1 MNEEVN
7 IITLDDGKDY
17 MVTDELVINNVKY
30 LLLTNEDDVAD
41 FCIRKINNI
50 NNSEYL
56 VGLNNKD
63 EVLNALKEFAK
74 KNHD

>member
-17 MVTDELVINNVKY
+17 MVTDEIVINNVKY

-63 EVLNALKEFAK
+63 EVLNVLKEFAK

>member
-30 LLLTNEDDVAD
+30 LLLTNEGDVAD

-63 EVLNALKEFAK
+63 EVLNVLKEFAK

>member
-63 EVLNALKEFAK
+63 EVLIVLKEFTK

>member
-63 EVLNALKEFAK
+63 EVLNVLKEFAK

>member
-30 LLLTNEDDVAD
+30 LLLTNENDVAD

-63 EVLNALKEFAK
+63 EVLNVLKEFAK

>member
-7 IITLDDGKDY
+7 IITLDDSKDY

-63 EVLNALKEFAK
+63 EVLNVLKEFAK

>member
-41 FCIRKINNI
+41 FCIRKINII
-50 NNSEYL
+50 NNNEYL

-63 EVLNALKEFAK
+63 EVLIVLKEFTK

>member
-17 MVTDELVINNVKY
+17 MVTDELIINNVKY

-63 EVLNALKEFAK
+63 EVLNVLKEFAK

>member
-63 EVLNALKEFAK
+63 EVLIVLKEFAK

>member
-7 IITLDDGKDY
+7 IITLDDGKDC

-63 EVLNALKEFAK
+63 EVLNVLKEFAK

>member
-50 NNSEYL
+50 NKSEYL

-63 EVLNALKEFAK
+63 EVLNVLKEFAK

>member
-50 NNSEYL
+50 NNCEYL

-63 EVLNALKEFAK
+63 EVLNVLKEFAK

>member
-63 EVLNALKEFAK
+63 EVLNVLKEFTK